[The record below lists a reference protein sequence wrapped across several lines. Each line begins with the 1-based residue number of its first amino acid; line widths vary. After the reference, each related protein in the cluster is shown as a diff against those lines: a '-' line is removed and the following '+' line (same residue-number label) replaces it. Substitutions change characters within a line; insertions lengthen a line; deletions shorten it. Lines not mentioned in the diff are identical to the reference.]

1 MTLDEAHVGG
11 SNGGTMEEAK
21 HNCTDSV
28 NCLIAG
34 KNTGAGGVGD
44 GLAGG
49 DTEPG
54 GGLLVL
60 QGGESG
66 VGSFHEATTTGC
78 SYVENREVDGENV
91 AGLPD
96 ERVEGSWE
104 VKQSI
109 DDSTDPMILGKEDS
123 SCDINVSSVGCKIA
137 SEEVTG
143 TVDDSTTPDEA
154 HAFPPSEKS
163 TVSMV
168 ENDGDSPIVEDYT
181 LSRISSCSE
190 TGAIPSANE
199 AGSLDHLDLKD
210 GQGVNSNATV
220 LSSEIG
226 DTAAATCTQLL
237 PSKSYHETLEPSCS
251 DDFASSFLAEN
262 GQKDDKNACWP
273 SLEVVPE
280 YGEERVDFLGQMDV
294 NIGNQISP
302 STVYATSG
310 KGKPVHTLLPWEGRT
325 EDRDMDVIGDPETF
339 YSSGIEIPDPGI
351 AFAADDAELT
361 EEKLMI
367 SRECDGQLDESAGSS
382 SGKGASE
389 FASQLSVAESYLLQ
403 SCLPS
408 STFINCSLKL
418 KSMPE
423 VSAGVII
430 PNSKVDHFKDGTD
443 DGRCST
449 QSDHSSET
457 RGPKIVSSSSQKSS
471 RISKSGRKTQA
482 KRAARNSRS
491 ASKVVCLLETG
502 EFVSEASKKKRTSLS
517 KTARSSPWGALQNV
531 SQLFEQVNGLGFR
544 QVKSQRRSKARTGGE
559 SDKKMK
565 DQQVRNPNSSN
576 GTRCG
581 SSTRIRLKVKLGK
594 GPIQSSSNVLEVV
607 EFAPPVSIVANTSAT
622 ASFKGTYAEVPKMDD
637 DGEYKSRVE
646 GCLGKS
652 SSKEKLLS
660 ADPRWSSGLET
671 ENSDTGLIEKSTG
684 NARED
689 CLGIPD
695 CAEIATAG
703 GTADG
708 GYLDPETSPD
718 SEVINLVP
726 EAQDCEGFRED
737 IDEAVLHRA
746 QELAICENVD
756 GSKRGKKKI
765 KVPRRVNHALK
776 DGLPGSTHTHKDKS
790 SKKHGGRQ
798 NLSDCHISKEDVT
811 VSTMVNASIECFS
824 HSESLRSPVEA
835 GFAVARASREVDNA
849 DRTFPEIDASLGLS
863 ESENTSG
870 ISCSTKSSGR
880 KLSQSAKSSRVY
892 KRGSKSFNT
901 TKSRKE
907 NRLSP
912 LGKNTVKVE
921 DIDNHALSQVKSP
934 TEADC
939 DIAGDKGNKIDSN
952 SDAGLVSISI
962 PGSGTMSGDPG
973 EQHVPLPNAWVRCD
987 DCYKWRRIPA
997 ALADSIEDTNS
1008 NWTCKDNTDVSFADC
1023 SIPQEKSNADINAE
1037 LDISDASGE
1046 EDEGTARPNYKEL
1059 GLSRLTVPQKS
1070 SFVRIESNN
1079 FLHRSR
1085 RTQTIDEIMVC
1096 HCKPP
1101 SNGKLGCGDECLN
1114 RMLNIECVQGTCPC
1128 GDLCSNQQFQKRK
1141 YANMQWLRCGK
1152 KGYGLQVLEDV
1163 SKGGFIIEYVGEV
1176 LDMPA
1181 YKARQRDYASQGHKH
1196 FYFMTL
1202 NGSEVIDA
1210 CAKGNLGRFI
1220 NHSCDPNCR
1229 TEKWMV
1235 NGEICIGLFAVR
1247 DIKKGE
1253 EVTFDY
1259 NYVRVFGAAA
1269 KKCVCGSPQCR
1280 GYIGG
1285 DPLNTEAI
1293 VQGDSDDEYPEPIM
1307 LREDGGMVHPLNQ
1320 LGRKITSGYE
1330 RSMNQSAADIGK
1342 SRISVDNGDPNT
1354 KVLSS
1359 DLPVDIIPQIND
1371 DASISVSTTQQE
1383 IVAEEVRN
1391 ASEKSEISSP
1401 SKPLSKLH
1409 HDDANSSR
1417 TKKSD
1422 TIDKRLHT
1430 LVKQSRSSGSIKKSK
1445 DSSSSINMDKVQG
1458 MAHKSQMVFS
1468 KPRKAVEG
1476 SPGGRFEGVEEKLNE
1491 LLDADGGISKRKD
1504 APKGYLKLLFLTAAS
1519 GDRGNEAIQSNR
1531 DLSMILDALLKTRS
1545 RVVLVDIISKNGLQ
1559 MLHNIMK
1566 QYRRDFKKIPILR
1579 KLLKVLEYLA
1589 VREVLTLEH
1598 IASGPPCPGMESFRE
1613 SILSLTEHDDKQVH
1627 QIARNFR
1634 DKWIPKPIRKF
1645 GFADRASALHN
1656 DWRDQGGRPTEAI
1669 DSFRQPMLATAM
1681 VATVSQDSGRASC
1694 AEDSSVNGK
1703 RIRKRKSRWDQDA
1716 EPSKHPRFSQ
1726 HEEQASEEKRDCPG
1740 SVSLESSLG
1749 EIVVADGRHRNSCE
1763 DVPPGFSSPPD
1774 TSRLSSNASMG
1785 MDVSHENVYHSD
1797 FPFNVVAGN
1806 PQGKFVSRSPV
1817 SYGIPLYFLQHL
1829 GKPQAESMESW
1840 IVAPGIP
1847 FHPFPPL
1854 PQLPREPKR
1863 QSPAQNV
1870 DSQNTGHSADTAQVD
1885 ECSQA
1890 SFIDESSTGTSTSNL
1905 VDSEVTCANSQQMFK
1920 RVKISS
1926 QDLSRRY
1933 FRQQKW
1939 SNTKVPPW
1947 LRKRNCWGYS
1957 VNNSKSAM
1965 CSIGL
1970 GNGVNGQ
1977 KNWDLSDDL
1986 NCKVRRDDGNYR

>member
-1 MTLDEAHVGG
+1 MKLSEVRAGG
-11 SNGGTMEEAK
+11 SSGGVMEEA
-21 HNCTDSV
+21 NRDCADSA

-34 KNTGAGGVGD
+34 KDADAVGAGD
-44 GLAGG
+44 GLAGVE
-49 DTEPG
+49 TEPG
-54 GGLLVL
+54 GGLLVS
-60 QGGESG
+60 QGGGSG
-66 VGSFHEATTTGC
+66 VGSFHEAITTGC
-78 SYVENREVDGENV
+78 SYVEDGEVDGDNV
-91 AGLPD
+91 AGLRD
-96 ERVEGSWE
+96 EKVEGLRE
-104 VKQSI
+104 AKRRI
-109 DDSTDPMILGKEDS
+109 DDGMDPMTLGKEDS
-123 SCDINVSSVGCKIA
+123 SRDKNVSLVGCEIA

-143 TVDDSTTPDEA
+143 IVDNSTAPDESC
-154 HAFPPSEKS
+154 AFSLSEKS

-168 ENDGDSPIVEDYT
+168 EKDGDSVIPEDYT
-181 LSRISSCSE
+181 PSRISLCSE
-190 TGAIPSANE
+190 AGVMSK

-210 GQGVNSNATV
+210 GQGVNSNAAV

-226 DTAAATCTQLL
+226 DTAAATCTRLS
-237 PSKSYHETLEPSCS
+237 PSKSFPETLEPSCS
-251 DDFASSFLAEN
+251 DDFPFSFVAEN
-262 GQKDDKNACWP
+262 RQNTNACGP
-273 SLEVVPE
+273 SLEVVSD
-280 YGEERVDFLGQMDV
+280 YREERVDFLGQMDV
-294 NIGNQISP
+294 KLGNQISP
-302 STVYATSG
+302 STGSAMSW
-310 KGKPVHTLLPWEGRT
+310 KEKPADTLFPCEGRS

-339 YSSGIEIPDPGI
+339 YYSSIEIPDYVI
-351 AFAADDAELT
+351 AFAEDDAELT
-361 EEKLMI
+361 EEKFII

-382 SGKGASE
+382 LGKGASE
-389 FASQLSVAESYLLQ
+389 FASQLTVAEPYLLQ

-408 STFINCSLKL
+408 LTYENRSLKL
-418 KSMPE
+418 KNVPE
-423 VSAGVII
+423 ISTGVII
-430 PNSKVDHFKDGTD
+430 PSSKVDNFEDGTD
-443 DGRCST
+443 YRKCST

-471 RISKSGRKTQA
+471 RLSKSGRKTQA
-482 KRAARNSRS
+482 KRAARNSRN
-491 ASKVVCLLETG
+491 ANKVACLLETR

-544 QVKSQRRSKARTGGE
+544 QMKSQRQSKARTGRE

-565 DQQVRNPNSSN
+565 NQQVENQNLSS
-576 GTRCG
+576 GTRG

-594 GPIQSSSNVLEVV
+594 GPIQSSSNVIEVV
-607 EFAPPVSIVANTSAT
+607 SAPSVSIVANTGMTTS
-622 ASFKGTYAEVPKMDD
+622 SKGTCAEVPKMDG

-646 GCLGKS
+646 GCPGKS

-660 ADPRWSSGLET
+660 ADPRLSSGLET
-671 ENSDTGLIEKSTG
+671 ENSDTGTVLERSTG
-684 NARED
+684 NVRED

-695 CAEIATAG
+695 CAAIETAG

-726 EAQDCEGFRED
+726 EAQDGEGFRGD
-737 IDEAVLHRA
+737 IDEAVLHCA
-746 QELAICENVD
+746 QEYAICEDVD

-765 KVPRRVNHALK
+765 KVPRRGNHALK
-776 DGLPGSTHTHKDKS
+776 DGLSGSTHTLKDKS
-790 SKKHGGRQ
+790 SKKRGGRQ
-798 NLSDCHISKEDVT
+798 NLSDCHLSKEDFT

-824 HSESLRSPVEA
+824 HSELLPSPVEA

-849 DRTFPEIDASLGLS
+849 DRTFSEVDASLGLS
-863 ESENTSG
+863 ESENTCG
-870 ISCSTKSSGR
+870 LNCSTKSSGR
-880 KLSQSAKSSRVY
+880 KLSQNAKSSRVY
-892 KRGSKSFNT
+892 KRGSKSSNT
-901 TKSRKE
+901 SKSRKE
-907 NRLSP
+907 NQLSP
-912 LGKNTVKVE
+912 LGKNKVKAE
-921 DIDNHALSQVKSP
+921 DIDNQALSQVKIP
-934 TEADC
+934 MEAVP
-939 DIAGDKGNKIDSN
+939 
-952 SDAGLVSISI
+952 LSI

-973 EQHVPLPNAWVRCD
+973 EQHLLLRNAWVRCD

-1008 NWTCKDNTDVSFADC
+1008 NWTCKDNMDVSFADC

-1037 LDISDASGE
+1037 LDISDASCE
-1046 EDEGTARPNYKEL
+1046 EDEGTAHPNYKEL

-1070 SFVRIESNN
+1070 SFVRIESNK

-1085 RTQTIDEIMVC
+1085 RSQTIDEIMVC

-1141 YANMQWLRCGK
+1141 YAKMQWLRCGK

-1181 YKARQRDYASQGHKH
+1181 YKARQREYASQGHKH

-1235 NGEICIGLFAVR
+1235 NGEICIGLFAIR

-1253 EVTFDY
+1253 EATFDY

-1285 DPLNTEAI
+1285 DPQNTEAI

-1307 LREDGGMVHPLNQ
+1307 LYEDGGMVHPLNQ
-1320 LGRKITSGYE
+1320 LGGIITSGYE
-1330 RSMNQSAADIGK
+1330 SSMDQSAADIRK
-1342 SRISVDNGDPNT
+1342 SRTSVDNGDPNT
-1354 KVLSS
+1354 KVPTS
-1359 DLPVDIIPQIND
+1359 DLPVDIIPQIKD
-1371 DASISVSTTQQE
+1371 DGSISVSATQQE
-1383 IVAEEVRN
+1383 IVAEEVRD

-1409 HDDANSSR
+1409 DDDANRSR
-1417 TKKSD
+1417 TKKFD
-1422 TIDKRLHT
+1422 TIDKRLHP

-1468 KPRKAVEG
+1468 KHRKAVEG
-1476 SPGGRFEGVEEKLNE
+1476 SSGGRFEAVEEKLNE
-1491 LLDADGGISKRKD
+1491 LLDSDGGISKRKD
-1504 APKGYLKLLFLTAAS
+1504 APRGYLKLLFLTAAS

-1598 IASGPPCPGMESFRE
+1598 IASGPPCLGMESFRE

-1634 DKWIPKPIRKF
+1634 DKWIPKHIRKF
-1645 GFADRASALHN
+1645 GFADRASASHN

-1669 DSFRQPMLATAM
+1669 DSFRQPILATAT
-1681 VATVSQDSGRASC
+1681 VVTVSQDSGRASC
-1694 AEDSSVNGK
+1694 AEDSSVDGK

-1716 EPSKHPRFSQ
+1716 EPNTHPRFSQ
-1726 HEEQASEEKRDCPG
+1726 HEEQVCEEKKDCPG

-1749 EIVVADGRHRNSCE
+1749 ETVVADGRHQNSCE

-1774 TSRLSSNASMG
+1774 TSRFSSNASSMV
-1785 MDVSHENVYHSD
+1785 MDVSHENVYHLHC
-1797 FPFNVVAGN
+1797 PFNVVAGN
-1806 PQGKFVSRSPV
+1806 PQGKFISRLPV

-1854 PQLPREPKR
+1854 PQLPRERKR

-1870 DSQNTGHSADTAQVD
+1870 DSQNTGHSADTTQVD

-1890 SFIDESSTGTSTSNL
+1890 SFIDDSSTGTSSSNL
-1905 VDSEVTCANSQQMFK
+1905 VDSEVACANSQQMFK

-1926 QDLSRRY
+1926 QDMGRRY

-1939 SNTKVPPW
+1939 NNTKVPPW

-1957 VNNSKSAM
+1957 VNNSKGGM

-1977 KNWDLSDDL
+1977 KN
-1986 NCKVRRDDGNYR
+1986 

>member
-1 MTLDEAHVGG
+1 MTLGEVHVGSPGGGMADEARGD
-11 SNGGTMEEAK
+11 
-21 HNCTDSV
+21 CTDSV
-28 NCLIAG
+28 DCVVAG
-34 KNTGAGGVGD
+34 KDADAGFADDGLTGAGAD
-44 GLAGG
+44 S
-49 DTEPG
+49 G
-54 GGLLVL
+54 GGLAVS
-60 QGGESG
+60 QGGGSG
-66 VGSFHEATTTGC
+66 VGSFREAMATGC
-78 SYVENREVDGENV
+78 SYAENGEVDGDNV
-91 AGLPD
+91 AGLRD
-96 ERVEGSWE
+96 ERVNGLRE
-104 VKQSI
+104 VKR
-109 DDSTDPMILGKEDS
+109 STDDGMDPLTLGGEDG
-123 SCDINVSSVGCKIA
+123 SCDVNVSSMGCKMA
-137 SEEVTG
+137 SEGVAG
-143 TVDDSTTPDEA
+143 TVDYSTMPDESR
-154 HAFPPSEKS
+154 AFPLSEKW
-163 TVSMV
+163 TGSMV
-168 ENDGDSPIVEDYT
+168 DEDGNSVIAEDYT
-181 LSRISSCSE
+181 LGRISLCSE
-190 TGAIPSANE
+190 AGLMASANE
-199 AGSLDHLDLKD
+199 AGSLDDLDLKD
-210 GQGVNSNATV
+210 GQGVNGNAAV
-220 LSSEIG
+220 LSSEIR
-226 DTAAATCTQLL
+226 DAAAPACTQLS
-237 PSKSYHETLEPSCS
+237 PSKSFHETLEPSCS
-251 DDFASSFLAEN
+251 DDFPSSLLAEHYTL
-262 GQKDDKNACWP
+262 WP
-273 SLEVVPE
+273 C
-280 YGEERVDFLGQMDV
+280 Q
-294 NIGNQISP
+294 
-302 STVYATSG
+302 
-310 KGKPVHTLLPWEGRT
+310 GRS
-325 EDRDMDVIGDPETF
+325 EDGDMGVIGDPEPF
-339 YSSGIEIPDPGI
+339 YSSSMEIPDLGI
-351 AFAADDAELT
+351 AFAADDAEFT
-361 EEKLMI
+361 EEKLVV

-382 SGKGASE
+382 SGKGALE
-389 FASQLSVAESYLLQ
+389 FASQLTVADSYLLP
-403 SCLPS
+403 SYLPS
-408 STFINCSLKL
+408 STYTNCSLKL
-418 KSMPE
+418 KNVPE
-423 VSAGVII
+423 VSNGVIV
-430 PNSKVDHFKDGTD
+430 PNSKVDNFKDGID
-443 DGRCST
+443 DGKCST

-457 RGPKIVSSSSQKSS
+457 TGPKIVSSSSQKSG
-471 RISKSGRKTQA
+471 RISKSGRKTQV
-482 KRAARNSRS
+482 KRAARNSRN
-491 ASKVVCLLETG
+491 ASKVVCLLETR
-502 EFVSEASKKKRTSLS
+502 EFVSEASKKKRTPLS

-531 SQLFEQVNGLGFR
+531 SQLFEQVNGLGFT
-544 QVKSQRRSKARTGGE
+544 QVKSQRRSKARTGRG
-559 SDKKMK
+559 SDKKKK
-565 DQQVRNPNSSN
+565 DQQVSNPNLSN
-576 GTRCG
+576 GTNCG

-594 GPIQSSSNVLEVV
+594 GPILGSSNVIEVV
-607 EFAPPVSIVANTSAT
+607 ESARSVSIVANTGAT
-622 ASFKGTYAEVPKMDD
+622 TSFKGTCAEVPQTD

-646 GCLGKS
+646 GCLDNI
-652 SSKEKLLS
+652 SSKEKLVS
-660 ADPRWSSGLET
+660 ADPRLSSGLET
-671 ENSDTGLIEKSTG
+671 GNSDTGIILEKSTG

-695 CAEIATAG
+695 CAEIETAG

-708 GYLDPETSPD
+708 SYLDPETSPD

-726 EAQDCEGFRED
+726 EAQDGEGFRED
-737 IDEAVLHRA
+737 IDEAVLRRA
-746 QELAICENVD
+746 QELATCENVD

-765 KVPRRVNHALK
+765 KVPRRGNHAMK
-776 DGLPGSTHTHKDKS
+776 DGLSGSTRSLKDKS
-790 SKKHGGRQ
+790 SKKRGGRQ
-798 NLSDCHISKEDVT
+798 NSSDCHLSKEDFT
-811 VSTMVNASIECFS
+811 VSTMTNASIDCLS
-824 HSESLRSPVEA
+824 HSELLTSPVEA
-835 GFAVARASREVDNA
+835 GCAVPRAFQEVDNA
-849 DRTFPEIDASLGLS
+849 DRTFPEEDGSLGLS
-863 ESENTSG
+863 ESENAS
-870 ISCSTKSSGR
+870 ILNCSTKSSGR
-880 KLSQSAKSSRVY
+880 KLSQNAKSSRVY
-892 KRGSKSFNT
+892 KRGSKSSNT

-907 NRLSP
+907 NGLSP
-912 LGKNTVKVE
+912 LGKNNVKAE
-921 DIDNHALSQVKSP
+921 DIDNQALSQVKSP
-934 TEADC
+934 MKADC
-939 DIAGDKGNKIDSN
+939 DIAGDQGNKIDSN
-952 SDAGLVSISI
+952 ADAGLVPIST
-962 PGSGTMSGDPG
+962 PGSGTISGDSG
-973 EQHVPLPNAWVRCD
+973 DQHLLLRNAWVRCD

-1008 NWTCKDNTDVSFADC
+1008 HWTCKDNTDVAFADC

-1037 LDISDASGE
+1037 LDISDASCE

-1070 SFVRIESNN
+1070 SFVRIESNK

-1101 SNGKLGCGDECLN
+1101 SNGKSGCGDECLN

-1141 YANMQWLRCGK
+1141 YAKMQWLRCGK

-1181 YKARQRDYASQGHKH
+1181 YKARQREYASQGHKH

-1235 NGEICIGLFAVR
+1235 NGEICIGLFAIR

-1285 DPLNTEAI
+1285 DPLNTDVI

-1307 LREDGGMVHPLNQ
+1307 LFENGSTVHPLNQ
-1320 LGRKITSGYE
+1320 LGAQITSGYE
-1330 RSMNQSAADIGK
+1330 NSMDQSAADIGK
-1342 SRISVDNGDPNT
+1342 SRTSEDNGDPNT
-1354 KVLSS
+1354 NLPSS
-1359 DLPVDIIPQIND
+1359 DLPVDIILQTNN
-1371 DASISVSTTQQE
+1371 DASISVSATPQE
-1383 IVAEEVRN
+1383 IVAKEVLN
-1391 ASEKSEISSP
+1391 ASEKSEISST

-1409 HDDANSSR
+1409 RDDASRTR
-1417 TKKSD
+1417 TKKSN
-1422 TIDKRLHT
+1422 TIDKRLHP
-1430 LVKQSRSSGSIKKSK
+1430 LVKQSISSGSIKKSK
-1445 DSSSSINMDKVQG
+1445 DSGSSINMDKVQG
-1458 MAHKSQMVFS
+1458 TAHKSQMVFS

-1476 SPGGRFEGVEEKLNE
+1476 SSGGRFEAVEEKLNE
-1491 LLDADGGISKRKD
+1491 LLDSDGGISKRKD

-1645 GFADRASALHN
+1645 GFADRASASHN
-1656 DWRDQGGRPTEAI
+1656 DWRDPGGRPTEAI
-1669 DSFRQPMLATAM
+1669 DSFRQPMLATAT
-1681 VATVSQDSGRASC
+1681 VVTVSQDSGRASC

-1716 EPSKHPRFSQ
+1716 EPITHPRISQ
-1726 HEEQASEEKRDCPG
+1726 HEEQVSEEKRDCAG

-1749 EIVVADGRHRNSCE
+1749 ETVVADGSHQNSCE

-1774 TSRLSSNASMG
+1774 TSRFSSNASSMA
-1785 MDVSHENVYHSD
+1785 MDVSHENVSHLHC
-1797 FPFNVVAGN
+1797 PLNVVPGN
-1806 PQGKFVSRSPV
+1806 PQGKFVSRLPV

-1854 PQLPREPKR
+1854 PQLPRERKR
-1863 QSPAQNV
+1863 QSPEQNV
-1870 DSQNTGHSADTAQVD
+1870 DSQNAGHSADTAQVD

-1890 SFIDESSTGTSTSNL
+1890 SFIDESSTGTSNSNL
-1905 VDSEVTCANSQQMFK
+1905 VDSEITCANSQQMCK

-1926 QDLSRRY
+1926 QDLGRRY

-1957 VNNSKSAM
+1957 VNNSKAGM

-1977 KNWDLSDDL
+1977 KNWDFSDDV

>member
-1 MTLDEAHVGG
+1 MKLSEVRAGG
-11 SNGGTMEEAK
+11 SSGGVMEEANR
-21 HNCTDSV
+21 NCADSA

-34 KNTGAGGVGD
+34 KDADAVGAGD
-44 GLAGG
+44 GLAGVE
-49 DTEPG
+49 TEPG
-54 GGLLVL
+54 GGLLVS
-60 QGGESG
+60 QGGGSG
-66 VGSFHEATTTGC
+66 VGSFHEDITTGC
-78 SYVENREVDGENV
+78 SYVEDGEVDGDNV
-91 AGLPD
+91 ASLCDEKGEGLR
-96 ERVEGSWE
+96 EAKRR
-104 VKQSI
+104 I
-109 DDSTDPMILGKEDS
+109 DDGMDPMTLGKEDS
-123 SCDINVSSVGCKIA
+123 SCDKNVSLVGCEIA

-143 TVDDSTTPDEA
+143 IVDNSTAPDESC
-154 HAFPPSEKS
+154 AFPLSEKS

-168 ENDGDSPIVEDYT
+168 EKDGDSVIPEDYT
-181 LSRISSCSE
+181 PSRISLCSE
-190 TGAIPSANE
+190 AGVMNR

-210 GQGVNSNATV
+210 GQGVNSNAAV

-226 DTAAATCTQLL
+226 DTAAATCTRLS
-237 PSKSYHETLEPSCS
+237 PSKSFPETLEPSCS
-251 DDFASSFLAEN
+251 DDFPFSFVAEN
-262 GQKDDKNACWP
+262 RQNTNACGP
-273 SLEVVPE
+273 SLEVFSD
-280 YGEERVDFLGQMDV
+280 YREERVDFLGQMDV
-294 NIGNQISP
+294 NLGNQISP
-302 STVYATSG
+302 STGSAMSW
-310 KGKPVHTLLPWEGRT
+310 KEKPADTLFPCEIRS
-325 EDRDMDVIGDPETF
+325 EDRDMDVIGDRETF
-339 YSSGIEIPDPGI
+339 YYSSIEIPDFVI
-351 AFAADDAELT
+351 AFAEDDAELT
-361 EEKLMI
+361 EEKVII

-382 SGKGASE
+382 LGKGASE
-389 FASQLSVAESYLLQ
+389 FASQLTVAEPYLLQ

-408 STFINCSLKL
+408 STNENRSLKL
-418 KSMPE
+418 KNVPE
-423 VSAGVII
+423 ISTGVII
-430 PNSKVDHFKDGTD
+430 PSSKVDNFEDGTD
-443 DGRCST
+443 DRKCFT

-471 RISKSGRKTQA
+471 RLSKSGRKTQA
-482 KRAARNSRS
+482 KRAARNSRN
-491 ASKVVCLLETG
+491 ANKVACLLETR

-531 SQLFEQVNGLGFR
+531 SQLFAQVNGLGFR
-544 QVKSQRRSKARTGGE
+544 QMKSQRRSKARTGRE

-565 DQQVRNPNSSN
+565 NQQVENQNLSS
-576 GTRCG
+576 GTRG

-594 GPIQSSSNVLEVV
+594 GPIQSSSNVIDVV
-607 EFAPPVSIVANTSAT
+607 SPPSVSIVANTGMTTS
-622 ASFKGTYAEVPKMDD
+622 SKGTCAEVPKMDG

-646 GCLGKS
+646 GCPGKS

-660 ADPRWSSGLET
+660 ADPRLSSGLET
-671 ENSDTGLIEKSTG
+671 ENSDTGTVLERSTG
-684 NARED
+684 NVRED

-695 CAEIATAG
+695 SAVIETAG

-726 EAQDCEGFRED
+726 ESQDGEGFRED
-737 IDEAVLHRA
+737 IDEAVLHCA
-746 QELAICENVD
+746 QQYAICVDVD

-765 KVPRRVNHALK
+765 KRL
-776 DGLPGSTHTHKDKS
+776 GL
-790 SKKHGGRQ
+790 Q
-798 NLSDCHISKEDVT
+798 WLE
-811 VSTMVNASIECFS
+811 
-824 HSESLRSPVEA
+824 L
-835 GFAVARASREVDNA
+835 REVDNA
-849 DRTFPEIDASLGLS
+849 DRTFSEVDASLGLS
-863 ESENTSG
+863 ESENICG
-870 ISCSTKSSGR
+870 LNYSTKSSGR

-892 KRGSKSFNT
+892 KRGSKSSNT

-907 NRLSP
+907 NQLSP
-912 LGKNTVKVE
+912 LGKNKVKAE
-921 DIDNHALSQVKSP
+921 DIDNQALSQVKIP
-934 TEADC
+934 MEADC
-939 DIAGDKGNKIDSN
+939 DIAGDQGNKIDSC
-952 SDAGLVSISI
+952 SDAGLVPLSIR
-962 PGSGTMSGDPG
+962 GSGTMSGDPG
-973 EQHVPLPNAWVRCD
+973 EQHLLLRNAWVRCD

-997 ALADSIEDTNS
+997 ALADSIEDTNR
-1008 NWTCKDNTDVSFADC
+1008 NWTCKDNMDVSFADC

-1037 LDISDASGE
+1037 LDISDASCE
-1046 EDEGTARPNYKEL
+1046 EDEGTAHPNYKEL

-1070 SFVRIESNN
+1070 SFVRIESNK

-1085 RTQTIDEIMVC
+1085 RSQTIDEIMVC

-1141 YANMQWLRCGK
+1141 YAKMQWLRCGK

-1181 YKARQRDYASQGHKH
+1181 YKARQREYASQGHKH

-1235 NGEICIGLFAVR
+1235 NGEICIGLFAIR

-1253 EVTFDY
+1253 EATFDY

-1285 DPLNTEAI
+1285 DPQNTESI

-1307 LREDGGMVHPLNQ
+1307 LYEDGGMVHPLNQ
-1320 LGRKITSGYE
+1320 LGGIITSGYE
-1330 RSMNQSAADIGK
+1330 SSMDQSAADIRK
-1342 SRISVDNGDPNT
+1342 SRTSVDNGDVNT
-1354 KVLSS
+1354 KVPTS
-1359 DLPVDIIPQIND
+1359 DLPVDIIPQIKD
-1371 DASISVSTTQQE
+1371 DGSISMSATQQE
-1383 IVAEEVRN
+1383 IVAEEVLN

-1409 HDDANSSR
+1409 DDDANRSR

-1422 TIDKRLHT
+1422 TIDKRLHP

-1445 DSSSSINMDKVQG
+1445 DSSSSINMDKVQW
-1458 MAHKSQMVFS
+1458 MAHKSQMVLS
-1468 KPRKAVEG
+1468 RHRKAVEG
-1476 SPGGRFEGVEEKLNE
+1476 SSNGRFEAVEEKLNE
-1491 LLDADGGISKRKD
+1491 LLDSDGGISKRKD
-1504 APKGYLKLLFLTAAS
+1504 APRGYLKLLFLTAAS

-1598 IASGPPCPGMESFRE
+1598 IASGPPCLGMESFRE

-1634 DKWIPKPIRKF
+1634 DKWIPKHIRKF
-1645 GFADRASALHN
+1645 GFADRASASHN
-1656 DWRDQGGRPTEAI
+1656 DWRDQGARPTEAI
-1669 DSFRQPMLATAM
+1669 DSFRQPILATAT
-1681 VATVSQDSGRASC
+1681 VVTVSQDSGRASC
-1694 AEDSSVNGK
+1694 AEDSSVDGK

-1716 EPSKHPRFSQ
+1716 EPNTHPRLSQ
-1726 HEEQASEEKRDCPG
+1726 REEQVCEEKKDCPG

-1749 EIVVADGRHRNSCE
+1749 ETVVADGRHQNSW
-1763 DVPPGFSSPPD
+1763 
-1774 TSRLSSNASMG
+1774 
-1785 MDVSHENVYHSD
+1785 
-1797 FPFNVVAGN
+1797 N
-1806 PQGKFVSRSPV
+1806 PQGKFVSRLPV

-1854 PQLPREPKR
+1854 PQLPRERKR

-1870 DSQNTGHSADTAQVD
+1870 DSRNTGHSADTTQVD

-1890 SFIDESSTGTSTSNL
+1890 SFIDDSSTGTSSSNL

-1926 QDLSRRY
+1926 QDMGRRY

-1939 SNTKVPPW
+1939 NNTKVPPW

-1957 VNNSKSAM
+1957 VNSSKGGM

-1970 GNGVNGQ
+1970 GNGANGQ
-1977 KNWDLSDDL
+1977 KN
-1986 NCKVRRDDGNYR
+1986 